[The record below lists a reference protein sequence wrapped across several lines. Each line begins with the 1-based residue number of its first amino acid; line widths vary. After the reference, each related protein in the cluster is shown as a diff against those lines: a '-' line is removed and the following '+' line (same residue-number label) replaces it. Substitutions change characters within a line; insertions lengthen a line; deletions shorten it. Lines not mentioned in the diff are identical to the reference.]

1 MDPIPIVSLGKQKED
16 KNVIYIENDDILEDT
31 SDVGGEILEK

>member
-1 MDPIPIVSLGKQKED
+1 MKQKED